1 MVKYLSLLN
10 FVTENQPVIG
20 WLRGQLYPQHTRLN
34 SMCLRKARYSLVEGY
49 VFVDR
54 AVPFVTLSIFKA
66 ARLVL
71 QLVFSKVI
79 LG

>member
-1 MVKYLSLLN
+1 
-10 FVTENQPVIG
+10 
-20 WLRGQLYPQHTRLN
+20 
-34 SMCLRKARYSLVEGY
+34 VEGD
-49 VFVDR
+49 VSVDR